1 MEKTLNTFQDNFLG
15 EFVEVLCEI
24 TILDGDTKI
33 PLAFQ
38 GYFIDFDGENFY
50 FGENPLE
57 VKQYVRKNL
66 VGAMF
71 KIEPKSVEDQI
82 LDSMDEP
89 EDESELN

>member
-1 MEKTLNTFQDNFLG
+1 MGKTLNTFQDNFIG

-24 TILDGDTKI
+24 TILDGDSKI

-38 GYFIDFDGENFY
+38 GYFIDFDSENFY

-89 EDESELN
+89 EDESEFN